1 MSSNDPQ
8 IAQTSEGYVWC
19 AIIREITLQ
28 EGAARVTAV
37 AWAPNNKKLAVCTV
51 DRTVLLYDDQGER
64 RDKFSTKPADPN
76 VRVRE
81 RNARDMVW
89 EV

>member
-1 MSSNDPQ
+1 M
-8 IAQTSEGYVWC
+8 
-19 AIIREITLQ
+19 
-28 EGAARVTAV
+28 TAV

-76 VRVRE
+76 VRE
-81 RNARDMVW
+81 RNAIYSVG
-89 EV
+89 V